1 MDPGAD
7 TIFAVSSGPG
17 RGAIAVIRLSGPG
30 AGAALERLSGR
41 GLPRPRAASLQ
52 ALSDPTSGE
61 PLDQALVLWLP
72 RPRSFTGEDMVELH
86 VHGGRAVIAGVLDA
100 LAACPGLRPAEPGE
114 FARRAFD
121 HGRLDLVEAEGLADL
136 IGAET
141 AAQRR
146 LALRQMGGALGGL
159 YEGWRTSVIAS
170 MALAEAAIDF
180 SDQDLPAGLD
190 EGWRREVRTLAQAI
204 RAHLE
209 DGRRGEL
216 VRDGLEIAIL
226 GAPNA
231 GKSSLMNWLARRP
244 VAIVSPT
251 EGTTRDVLEVR
262 LDLGGYPVVLADTAG
277 LRESLDTIEAEGVR
291 RALERAESAD
301 LKIVVLD
308 GAAWPETPDTVAKLI
323 DADAIVVLNKS
334 DILKDIGQLEYRVAA
349 AVLPISCLTGAG
361 LDALLDQL
369 RVRALARMGDQASP
383 VLTRLRHRHALAEAE
398 AALGRALGAPE
409 AELAAEDLRL
419 AARALGR
426 ITGRVDVE
434 DVLDQVFRSFCIGK

>member
-1 MDPGAD
+1 MARPAD
-7 TIFAVSSGPG
+7 TIFALSSGPG

-159 YEGWRTSVIAS
+159 YEGWRTSVIAA

-190 EGWRREVRTLAQAI
+190 EGWRREVRALRDAI

-231 GKSSLMNWLARRP
+231 GKSSLMNRLARRP
-244 VAIVSPT
+244 VAIVAPT

-277 LRESLDTIEAEGVR
+277 LRESLDAIEVEGVR

-301 LKIVVLD
+301 LKFVVLD
-308 GAAWPETPDTVAKLI
+308 GAAWPEIPETVAKLI
-323 DADAIVVLNKS
+323 DPDTIVVLNKS
-334 DILKDIGQLEYRVAA
+334 DILKDIGQWEYRVPA

-398 AALGRALGAPE
+398 AALGRALSAPE